1 MLRSS
6 REGVKVKTGAA
17 VAVVETV
24 AMVVA
29 DNNRDGGGRQ
39 QSTKC
44 GSGSGS
50 GRDTGRGNS
59 NFGSVTAMVAV
70 SLADD
75 S

>member
-17 VAVVETV
+17 VAVVVTV

-44 GSGSGS
+44 GSGSSS
-50 GRDTGRGNS
+50 GRDNGRGIS
-59 NFGSVTAMVAV
+59 NFGSMAATVVV

>member
-50 GRDTGRGNS
+50 GRDNGRGNG
-59 NFGSVTAMVAV
+59 NFGSMAATVAM

-75 S
+75 C